1 MKKIFALLLALCMI
15 FALAACGE
23 TAATEEPKTE
33 ETTETTEATETTEET
48 AEVPEETTEETA
60 EETVEEAAAAEYKL
74 GMGIVVST
82 ASSSSEKHLAQVD
95 ATVATVVLDA
105 EGKIVACRID
115 VAQNKMDVTDGVPV
129 PKTEEFQTKVE
140 LKDAYNMKGASA
152 IGLEWYEQALNFE
165 NYVIGKT
172 AAEVA
177 AIETVQDGSHFVA
190 VDETLKASVS
200 MSIADFMEAIAKACA
215 DEQGMTFTAEGE
227 FTLGLAAIT
236 TDSSKAAG
244 EEDGSANM
252 YTEFAAVVLDKDG
265 KILAN
270 LQDAIQPKIP
280 FNAAGEIGEP
290 DYTDTK
296 RGLKEAYGMSNI
308 GAVEWYIQ
316 AANFEQAMLGKTAE
330 EVGAIETVEDGEH
343 TVFADETLKASVSIS
358 VAGMIAVLLRAMEYA
373 R

>member
-1 MKKIFALLLALCMI
+1 MKKLIAMLLLLCML
-15 FALAACGE
+15 FALAACGNTEDKQEEENPEPTDNAEGGEAAEGGE
-23 TAATEEPKTE
+23 TA
-33 ETTETTEATETTEET
+33 
-48 AEVPEETTEETA
+48 V
-60 EETVEEAAAAEYKL
+60 AEYKL
-74 GMGIVVST
+74 GMGVVVST
-82 ASSSSEKHLAQVD
+82 ASSKTGNAQVD

-115 VAQNKMDVTDGVPV
+115 VAQNKMDVTDGNPV
-129 PKTEEFQTKVE
+129 PKLEGFPTKVE
-140 LKDAYNMKGASA
+140 LKDGYNMKGASA
-152 IGLEWYEQALNFE
+152 IGLEWYEQAANFE

-200 MSIADFMEAIAKACA
+200 MSIKDFMDAIVKACE

-236 TDSSKAAG
+236 EVDSKTKAATA

-252 YTEFAAVVLDKDG
+252 YTNFAAVVLDKDG

-290 DYTDTK
+290 DYKGTK
-296 RGLKEAYGMSNI
+296 RELKEGYGMKGASPI
-308 GAVEWYIQ
+308 GLEWFEQ
-316 AANFEQAMLGKTAE
+316 AANFEQAMNGKTAE
-330 EVGAIETVEDGEH
+330 EINALETVEDGGH
-343 TVFADETLKASVSIS
+343 VVFVDEELHASVSIS
-358 VAGMIAVLLRAMEYA
+358 VNGMIAVLLRAVEYA